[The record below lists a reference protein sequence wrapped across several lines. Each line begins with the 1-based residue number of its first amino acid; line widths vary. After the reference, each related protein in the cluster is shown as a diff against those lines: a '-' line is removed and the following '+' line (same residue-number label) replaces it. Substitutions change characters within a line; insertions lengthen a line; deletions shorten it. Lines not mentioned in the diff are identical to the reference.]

1 MHFLSCSCS
10 RVDHVCVFLFEQ
22 IDDDDDDDDDDKKL
36 ILQAR
41 ASRNVKIFV
50 KHELI
55 CFKLLLLS
63 QNVTHTHE
71 IPE

>member
-1 MHFLSCSCS
+1 VPFLSSSCS

-22 IDDDDDDDDDDKKL
+22 INDDDDDDDKKL

-41 ASRNVKIFV
+41 ASRNLKIFV

-63 QNVTHTHE
+63 QNVTHTRSY
-71 IPE
+71 

>member
-1 MHFLSCSCS
+1 M
-10 RVDHVCVFLFEQ
+10 CVFLFEQ
-22 IDDDDDDDDDDKKL
+22 INDDDDDDDDKKL

-41 ASRNVKIFV
+41 ASRNLKIFV

-63 QNVTHTHE
+63 QNVTHTRNYWVVYDF
-71 IPE
+71 II